1 MASSQRGMGNA
12 YGSVTEFSLWYE
24 TQRRQIKSSMLVTCS
39 WWGLGA
45 RTIWDNQ
52 PQRSPVVVEDGPV
65 DTSGSKGVPVG
76 LDDGGESVPVT
87 GFKGGGDGDDRVE
100 FSLVE
105 GRVPED
111 AVVVGDGEVKGCGG
125 LAQEGAV
132 AIAGKDVEVF
142 VDVVVVGFGS
152 VVSAGGF
159 RSPDLQGDVNQEGAR
174 GMMSEVGEKRAWR
187 FGGKADEDGLAA
199 GELSC
204 EEGLEGGRTGR
215 NREER

>member
-1 MASSQRGMGNA
+1 
-12 YGSVTEFSLWYE
+12 
-24 TQRRQIKSSMLVTCS
+24 MLVTCS

-52 PQRSPVVVEDGPV
+52 PQRHDGGFVDAIARGATGLRGGVAGVDAEFVVEDRPV
-65 DTSGSKGVPVG
+65 DASGSEGVPVG

-111 AVVVGDGEVKGCGG
+111 AVVAGDGEVEGCGG

-152 VVSAGGF
+152 VVSAG
-159 RSPDLQGDVNQEGAR
+159 
-174 GMMSEVGEKRAWR
+174 
-187 FGGKADEDGLAA
+187 
-199 GELSC
+199 
-204 EEGLEGGRTGR
+204 
-215 NREER
+215 